1 MDVPLLQ
8 EILRW
13 NYQKS
18 HVSFTFQPGFPESFC
33 KWSTTR
39 VYHLYKSVTR
49 PRKPATGIK
58 DGFEQMEHEFPF
70 GIFRPMVLITWE
82 IQKLWLE
89 NQIVRA
95 TPFVELQNPWSVT

>member
-1 MDVPLLQ
+1 MFRCSRKFSAGTTKKVMFHLLSNRVFRNLFVNGQ
-8 EILRW
+8 
-13 NYQKS
+13 
-18 HVSFTFQPGFPESFC
+18 QPVF
-33 KWSTTR
+33 
-39 VYHLYKSVTR
+39 R